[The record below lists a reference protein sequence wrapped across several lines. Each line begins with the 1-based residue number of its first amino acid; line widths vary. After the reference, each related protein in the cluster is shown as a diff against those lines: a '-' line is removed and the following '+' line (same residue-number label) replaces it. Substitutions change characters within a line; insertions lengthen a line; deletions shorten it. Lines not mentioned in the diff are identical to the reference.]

1 MTGLVGVIFVAI
13 IGLFVYTTF
22 SPGKTVDHS
31 NDIKDP
37 FVEPT
42 PQSTTTVNVE
52 TIDTVTPTD
61 SHSAIDDCIEL
72 KANEARGKRY
82 ERGSLLVTF
91 RSDVAYGLAVES
103 MGLLDLKTEVSDQA
117 ENNFDLYHWLTV
129 FVPSGDEFKW
139 QCVLDTSEGVKK
151 ANLNITFDLRQ

>member
-22 SPGKTVDHS
+22 SPGPAADHS

-37 FVEPT
+37 IVETVPKA
-42 PQSTTTVNVE
+42 TTTIDIEN
-52 TIDTVTPTD
+52 IDTTRPIDT
-61 SHSAIDDCIEL
+61 HSAIDDCIKL
-72 KANEARGKRY
+72 KANEAKGKQY

-91 RSDVAYGLAVES
+91 RNDIVYGLAIET
-103 MGLLDLKTEVSDQA
+103 MGLLDLKTEVSDEA
-117 ENNFDLYHWLTV
+117 ENNFDTYHWLTV
-129 FVPSGDEFKW
+129 FVPSGQEFKW

-151 ANLNITFDLRQ
+151 ANLNIRFELRQ